1 MRCPTDRLAAVVG
14 VLIVATL
21 DGQVMQPGVSC
32 AITGTV
38 STYSAQH
45 GDSLISIAA
54 RFGVDPTALA
64 EDNRLRPGTVLRA
77 GDALHV
83 DNRHIVPGELDDGIL
98 INIPQRML
106 FVARENR
113 LAGAYPIAVGQSDWQ
128 TPIGTFAI
136 GTMEIDPTWDVPV
149 SIQREMAG
157 AGRPVLTA
165 VPPGPANPLGD
176 RWLGLKGI
184 SVGIHGTNQPTSVFR
199 FATHGCI
206 RLHPDDV
213 RQLFELVEV
222 GSPVTIVYQPVLVAV
237 DEQGQAWL
245 EVHPDPYGR
254 VGDLS
259 RLAGVLLR
267 DAGVPDAANATG
279 VRRCV
284 RERRGRPCQVAP

>member
-106 FVARENR
+106 FVAR
-113 LAGAYPIAVGQSDWQ
+113 
-128 TPIGTFAI
+128 
-136 GTMEIDPTWDVPV
+136 
-149 SIQREMAG
+149 
-157 AGRPVLTA
+157 
-165 VPPGPANPLGD
+165 
-176 RWLGLKGI
+176 
-184 SVGIHGTNQPTSVFR
+184 
-199 FATHGCI
+199 
-206 RLHPDDV
+206 
-213 RQLFELVEV
+213 
-222 GSPVTIVYQPVLVAV
+222 
-237 DEQGQAWL
+237 
-245 EVHPDPYGR
+245 
-254 VGDLS
+254 
-259 RLAGVLLR
+259 
-267 DAGVPDAANATG
+267 
-279 VRRCV
+279 
-284 RERRGRPCQVAP
+284 